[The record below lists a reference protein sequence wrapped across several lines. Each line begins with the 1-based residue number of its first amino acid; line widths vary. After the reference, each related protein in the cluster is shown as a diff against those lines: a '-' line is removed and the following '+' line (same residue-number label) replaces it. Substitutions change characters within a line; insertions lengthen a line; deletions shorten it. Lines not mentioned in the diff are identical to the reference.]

1 MTLIRTCEVRAVRT
15 CGEVTDWYRGCD
27 RCRNEVLKWLG
38 VIEDEYLRLS
48 TIPTMSTVGGGSH
61 VPGPK
66 SPARDHVI
74 AMLDPRS
81 TPAGPG
87 TDDRPDVYSIPAVI
101 GGWCKEAWLAAGEDR
116 FPATMHEAFRYL
128 RWRTDWHMQQ
138 DHATVYAEE
147 IRALYHQLRGL
158 TEPKRKIGECPTVL
172 YPATDDT
179 EEIRCEAPLRAG
191 VDDDSIHCRA
201 CGVTWYRPWH
211 DLRAATGSHVPMDY
225 AMISAWLGVPVG
237 TLWRWCTEDGW
248 VKQNEGKRAL
258 WLAMDALSSF
268 QRRRDK
274 QAS

>member
-1 MTLIRTCEVRAVRT
+1 MMTLIRSCEVRAVRT

-48 TIPTMSTVGGGSH
+48 TIPSMSTVGGGGH

-87 TDDRPDVYSIPAVI
+87 VDDRSDVYSIPAVI
-101 GGWCKEAWLAAGEDR
+101 GGWCKEAWAGSEDP

-128 RWRTDWHMQQ
+128 RRRSDWHMRQ
-138 DHATVYAEE
+138 DHAAVYAEE
-147 IRALYHQLRGL
+147 IRSLYTQLHAL
-158 TEPKRKIGECPTVL
+158 TEPRRKVGECPTVL
-172 YPATDDT
+172 YLATDDT
-179 EEIRCEAPLRAG
+179 PEVRCDAPLRAG
-191 VDDDSIHCRA
+191 VDDDAIRCRA
-201 CGVTWYRPWH
+201 CGATWYRPWT
-211 DLRAATGSHVPMDY
+211 DLWAAVGGQTTMDY
-225 AMISAWLGVPVG
+225 ATISEWLGVSVR
-237 TLWRWCTEDGW
+237 TLWRWSAEDGW
-248 VKQNEGKRAL
+248 VRQNEGKRAL
-258 WLAMDALSSF
+258 WLASVALTSY

>member
-27 RCRNEVLKWLG
+27 RCRNEVLRWLG

-101 GGWCKEAWLAAGEDR
+101 GGWCKEAWLAAGEDA
-116 FPATMHEAFRYL
+116 FPGTMHEAFLYL

-138 DHATVYAEE
+138 DHAGVYAEE
-147 IRALYHQLRGL
+147 IHALCTQLRAR
-158 TEPKRKIGECPTVL
+158 KRKIGECPTVIV
-172 YPATDDT
+172 PGTDDT
-179 EEIRCEAPLRAG
+179 AEVRCNAPLRAD
-191 VDDDSIHCRA
+191 VDDDAIHCRP
-201 CGVTWYRPWH
+201 CDTTWYRPWT
-211 DLRAATGSHVPMDY
+211 DLWAAVGGQTTMDY
-225 AMISAWLGVPVG
+225 ATISEWLGVSVR
-237 TLWRWCTEDGW
+237 TLWRWSTEDGW
-248 VKQNEGKRAL
+248 ARQNEGKRAL
-258 WLAMDALSSF
+258 WLASVALTSY